1 MEYYHKD
8 GQVYNEEHRL
18 LGSKDKQGY
27 IKFATCS
34 GNRSSTKQWLAHRW
48 IWTQVNGEIPKVYDV
63 DHIDFNPSNNKIENL
78 QLVTRKQHRDRR
90 NQKGTV
96 YQRSSG
102 RYQAQ
107 RNNKHIGMYA
117 TKCAAIMACNL
128 YYI

>member
-1 MEYYHKD
+1 MKYYHKD
-8 GQVYNEEHRL
+8 GQVYNEQHRL
-18 LGSKDKQGY
+18 LGSKDKDGY

-34 GNRSSTKQWLAHRW
+34 GSRASTKQWLAHRW
-48 IWTQVNGEIPKVYDV
+48 IWTQVNGEIPKGYDV

-90 NQKGTV
+90 HQKGTV
-96 YQRSSG
+96 YQRRSG